1 MANKSYLYTTNDL
14 TAIGGAFKKT
24 GLSEYEYDVSFLYG
38 LMVSYDSK
46 IIASKLFDG
55 SLAIVADFEKGKQ
68 VVIRY
73 LKMVRALAV
82 DYMYDDFEDFVDNT
96 ISFLNS
102 RTDKY
107 VVLELHELYDL
118 TPEEEREAYEEFIE
132 TETQD
137 RKAVEEILAQFE
149 TGNIA
154 EDEAEDVD
162 YLMALEDEELE
173 GLWKEN
179 LSR

>member
-1 MANKSYLYTTNDL
+1 
-14 TAIGGAFKKT
+14 
-24 GLSEYEYDVSFLYG
+24 
-38 LMVSYDSK
+38 
-46 IIASKLFDG
+46 
-55 SLAIVADFEKGKQ
+55 
-68 VVIRY
+68 
-73 LKMVRALAV
+73 
-82 DYMYDDFEDFVDNT
+82 MYDDFEDFVDNT